1 MAQREPS
8 RVAVPPAGP
17 ESPEPGRAA
26 FLDALFR
33 HLENSGV
40 RYCVLHSYE
49 GLPTELVSDLD
60 LAVHPDDLPKLQSVF
75 QLLEKESYRPIQRIN
90 YAVGANYFVFA
101 WFEGLTLGTQA
112 VDIISEHRRGG
123 LILASGAEL
132 VAGRRRKGVFWRAD
146 AGTEFSYLLAKK
158 TFKGAIS
165 RGQEERLQA
174 LVAELGVARA
184 ERIAACLFG
193 RAWAGRVL
201 AACAA
206 GCAASVLPALRSPA
220 WRTAVTRNLPKALWC
235 WIEEAARLLWRWL
248 HPTGLFLIV
257 LGPDGAG
264 KSTLLENL
272 LPQVRGAFRR
282 TRRFHWRPG
291 LLWRRQATGP
301 VAHPHAQAE
310 SSPYWSAARVIGH
323 LLDYWLGYWLAVRP
337 MLARSGLVV
346 FDRYFDDLLAD
357 PRRYRYHGP
366 LWLVRLLSRVRP
378 KPQLVLVL
386 GAPEEVIL
394 SRKQEVT
401 PEAVRRQRLA
411 YDELADRLGA
421 ERIDAAAPAAAVT
434 AVAARV
440 ITEYLALR
448 FRGRLSEWRRSPG
461 QRTIQAALS
470 RFLAQ
475 GDPVARCSPGALGAP
490 AVVWSRGNCDRSDP
504 PGALGRCFAVLPSR
518 RAPRWLLPLGD
529 TCTTLRGLE
538 VYAPYTR
545 RARFLKRLLA
555 AWIKT
560 GRNGWARDR
569 LLVASAAPLPLE
581 MLIREITG
589 ERRPV
594 CALSLGS
601 AAGCQKLT
609 IEVMRPTGEVLGYI
623 KLPLMDEAN
632 ARLRHEAAFLQSLWN
647 LVALRPHIPR
657 VLYAGEW
664 QGGYILFQA
673 PGRGQPGSAKFTP
686 LHQQFLETL
695 WAVSPLEKSGYVLV
709 EEVAARWQAAASV
722 LDSEWQRLGAA
733 ALKLAL
739 RKLNGTVIP
748 CGLAHGDFAPWNT
761 RVDPDT
767 GRLFVFDWESASPS
781 TPNLWDSFHFH
792 VQVASL
798 LRRPLNL
805 GGNGAD
811 PPSQS
816 ALLLLYMLSSVSDL
830 IQEGAETG
838 DRGIKYRK
846 KLITSLLERRGWTP
860 SQ

>member
-1 MAQREPS
+1 MAQHEAL
-8 RVAVPPAGP
+8 RVAVAPAGP
-17 ESPEPGRAA
+17 EPSLAA

-49 GLPTELVSDLD
+49 GLPADLVSDLD

-75 QLLEKESYRPIQRIN
+75 GSLEKKNYRPIQRLN
-90 YAVGANYFVFA
+90 YSVGANYFVFA
-101 WFEGLTLGTQA
+101 WLEGLTLRTQA

-123 LILASGAEL
+123 LVLASGMEL
-132 VAGRRRKGVFWRAD
+132 VAGRRRKGVFWTAD
-146 AGTEFSYLLAKK
+146 AVTEFSYLLAKK
-158 TFKGAIS
+158 TFKGTIS
-165 RGQEERLQA
+165 RGQEERLQT
-174 LVAELGVARA
+174 LVAEVGAARA

-193 RAWAGRVL
+193 RARAGRVVEG
-201 AACAA
+201 CAA
-206 GCAASVLPALRSPA
+206 GCAGSVLAALRGPA
-220 WRTAVTRNLPKALWC
+220 WRTGVIRNLPQALWY
-235 WIEEAARLLWRWL
+235 WIAEAARVLRRWL
-248 HPTGLFLIV
+248 HPTGLFLVV

-282 TRRFHWRPG
+282 SSRIHWRPG
-291 LLWRRQATGP
+291 LLWRCPATGSA
-301 VAHPHAQAE
+301 AHPHRQPPCG
-310 SSPYWSAARVIGH
+310 PYWSAARVIGH
-323 LLDYWLGYWLAVRP
+323 LLDYWLGYWLALRP
-337 MLARSGLVV
+337 VLVRSGLVV

-366 LWLVRLLSRVRP
+366 IWLVRLLSRVRP

-386 GAPEEVIL
+386 DAPEEVIL
-394 SRKQEVT
+394 SRKREVT

-411 YDELADRLGA
+411 YDELAYRLGA
-421 ERIDAAAPAAAVT
+421 ERIDAAAPAAEVT
-434 AVAARV
+434 AAAARA

-448 FRGRLSEWRRSPG
+448 FWGRLSEWEGSRG
-461 QRTIQAALS
+461 QRTVQTALS
-470 RFLAQ
+470 RFLGQ
-475 GDPVARCSPGALGAP
+475 EDPAALCNPGTSGAP
-490 AVVWSRGNCDRSDP
+490 AVAWSRGNRDRGDP
-504 PGALGRCFAVLPSR
+504 PRTTGRCFAVLPSR

-529 TCTTLRGLE
+529 TRTTLRGLE
-538 VYAPYTR
+538 IYAPYTR
-545 RARFLKRLLA
+545 RARFLKSLLA

-569 LLVASAAPLPLE
+569 LLVASAAPFPLE
-581 MLIREITG
+581 VLIREITG

-601 AAGCQKLT
+601 AAWHRKLA
-609 IEVMRPTGEVLGYI
+609 IQVMRPTGEVLGYI
-623 KLPLMDEAN
+623 KLPLTDEADP
-632 ARLRHEAAFLQSLWN
+632 RLRHEAAFLQSLWN

-664 QGGYILFQA
+664 QDGYILFQT

-722 LDSEWQRLGAA
+722 LDSEWQRLGAT

-739 RKLNGTVIP
+739 RNLNGTMVP

-767 GRLFVFDWESASPS
+767 GRLFVLDWESASSS
-781 TPNLWDSFHFH
+781 TPNLWDSFHFQ

-805 GGNGAD
+805 GGGAD

-816 ALLLLYMLSSVSDL
+816 ALLLLYALSSVSEL
-830 IQEGAETG
+830 VQEGAETG

-846 KLITSLLERRGWTP
+846 KLITSLLARGGSTP